1 MNTAFMKARRGFT
14 LIELLTALFMLS
26 LLALMSFRGLDAVL
40 DARHRLTLE
49 SEKWQAVAKFFAR
62 LERDVQLAAPRPIH
76 SSDGGAVIPAWRS
89 LTRSELGSGFEF
101 SRFAADEEMDA
112 PQRIAYQLNGAQE
125 IELWLWP
132 GAELP
137 VTAPPLRYPVLSGVS
152 SFAVRYLNANLDWV
166 AVWPATQDA
175 TTIPPALQLRIVL
188 TSGEEVVR
196 VFALRS

>member
-1 MNTAFMKARRGFT
+1 MNTAFRKARRGFT

-76 SSDGGAVIPAWRS
+76 SVSGSPVLPAWRS
-89 LTRSELGSGFEF
+89 LVGSELESGFEF
-101 SRFAADEEMDA
+101 SRFAADEEMGT

-132 GAELP
+132 GSDLP
-137 VTAPPLRYPVLSGVS
+137 VTAPPLRYPVLSGVT
-152 SFAVRYLNANLDWV
+152 SFAVRYLNADLDWV
-166 AVWPATQDA
+166 TVWPAAQDA
-175 TTIPPALQLRIVL
+175 AVLPPALQLRIVL

>member
-1 MNTAFMKARRGFT
+1 MNTAFRKARRGFT

-62 LERDVQLAAPRPIH
+62 FERDVQLAAPRPIH
-76 SSDGGAVIPAWRS
+76 SVSGSPALPAWRS
-89 LTRSELGSGFEF
+89 LTSSELGSGFEF
-101 SRFAADEEMDA
+101 SRFAADEEMGT

-132 GAELP
+132 GSDLP
-137 VTAPPLRYPVLSGVS
+137 VTAPPLRYPVLSGVT
-152 SFAVRYLNANLDWV
+152 SFAVRYLNADLDWV
-166 AVWPATQDA
+166 AVWPAAQDA
-175 TTIPPALQLRIVL
+175 AAIPPALQLRIVL